1 MGSFLHMKSIR
12 KSFDGNEVLHGVDF
26 TCEKGEIHVLMGENG
41 AGKSTLLKI
50 LTGVYQPNGGEI
62 LLDGKS
68 VVYQNTYMA
77 QEIGIAMVYQE
88 LTMLPHMTVADNIFL
103 NNHPLKKG
111 KFIDAKK
118 VNQYTQDLIDEYDL
132 QISPDDLIGDIPL
145 AKRQMVEIMKLMIKE
160 PQVIILD
167 EPTSSLNRAEVAKLF
182 DIVRRFKKQ
191 NKTVIFISHRLEE
204 VFELGDRIT
213 VLKDGSLVGTLNIA
227 DTNEEE
233 LIKMMVGR
241 ELNMIFP
248 HKDEEE
254 NEDVVMEVRGLNVTQ
269 RVHDIDFSVR
279 RGEVIGIAGL
289 QGHGQSELLSAL
301 AGVTPRESGDI
312 ILNGTKIKMR
322 SPIDAIRAHIAYV
335 TDDRKNTGLCLKLS
349 VAFNLALTS
358 LFLRQKMTFIKR
370 KLEKMFIK
378 NSIDQLDIRV
388 FNQNQP
394 VQSLSGGNQQKV
406 VLGKVLALEPKILL
420 VDEPTRG
427 IDVNTKH
434 EIYKL
439 MRRLAS
445 SGVVVIMFSS
455 DLLEVMGM
463 SDKVLVMYEGRIMSE
478 LTGNDINEE
487 TIMRYAVGFGK
498 AGEIAN

>member
-1 MGSFLHMKSIR
+1 LH
-12 KSFDGNEVLHGVDF
+12 KSFTKRADADVEVLKGVNLDIPSGQATAF
-26 TCEKGEIHVLMGENG
+26 TGPSG

-50 LTGVYQPNGGEI
+50 LTGVYQPDGGEI

-68 VVYQNTYMA
+68 VVYHNTHIA

-103 NNHPLKKG
+103 NNHPLKNG

-118 VNQYTQDLIDEYDL
+118 VEAYAKELIDEYDL
-132 QISPDDLIGDIPL
+132 QISPGDLIGDLPL

-160 PQVIILD
+160 PDVIILD
-167 EPTSSLNRAEVAKLF
+167 EPTSSLNRSEVAKLF
-182 DIVRRFKKQ
+182 DIVRRFKEQ

-204 VFELGDRIT
+204 VFELGDRVT
-213 VLKDGSLVGTLNIA
+213 VLKDGSLIGVKNIKE
-227 DTNEEE
+227 TNEDE

-241 ELNMIFP
+241 ELNIIFP
-248 HKDEEE
+248 PKDEAKDETVVL
-254 NEDVVMEVRGLNVTQ
+254 DVKNVTVPGK
-269 RVHDIDFSVR
+269 VHDVSFSVR

-301 AGVTPRESGDI
+301 AGVTPRTSGEI
-312 ILNGTKIKMR
+312 SLNGETLKIKN
-322 SPIDAIRAHIAYV
+322 PIDAIRSHVAYV

-358 LFLRQKMTFIKR
+358 MFLRQKMSFIKR
-370 KLEKMFIK
+370 RLEEQFIK
-378 NSIDQLDIRV
+378 KSIEQLDIRV
-388 FNQNQP
+388 FDQNQP

-406 VLGKVLALEPKILL
+406 VLGKVLALEPNILL

-439 MRRLAS
+439 MRRLAQD
-445 SGVVVIMFSS
+445 GVVVIMFSS
-455 DLLEVMGM
+455 DLLEILGM
-463 SDKVLVMYEGRIMSE
+463 SDRVLVMYEGGISGE
-478 LTGNDINEE
+478 LTGADINEE

-498 AGEIAN
+498 AG

>member
-1 MGSFLHMKSIR
+1 MGSFLQMKGIR

-26 TCEKGEIHVLMGENG
+26 NCEKGEIHVLMGENG
-41 AGKSTLLKI
+41 AGKSTMLKI
-50 LTGVYQPNGGEI
+50 LTGVYQPDGGEI
-62 LLDGKS
+62 LLDGNS

-88 LTMLPHMTVADNIFL
+88 LTMLPFMTVADNIFL
-103 NNHPLKKG
+103 NNHPLNKG
-111 KFIDAKK
+111 KLIDAKK
-118 VNQYTQDLIDEYDL
+118 VEKYTQDLIDEYDL
-132 QISPDDLIGDIPL
+132 QISPGDLIRDLPL

-167 EPTSSLNRAEVAKLF
+167 EPTSSLNRSEVAKLF

-213 VLKDGSLVGTLNIA
+213 VLKDGYLVGTLNIP

-241 ELNMIFP
+241 ELSMIFP
-248 HKDEEE
+248 PKDEDKSEKVILE
-254 NEDVVMEVRGLNVTQ
+254 VQNLVVSQ
-269 RVHDIDFSVR
+269 KVHDVSFSVR

-289 QGHGQSELLSAL
+289 QGHGQNELLSAL
-301 AGVTPRESGDI
+301 AGVTPRENGDI
-312 ILNGTKIKMR
+312 ILNGTKLKIK

-349 VAFNLALTS
+349 VAFNLAITS
-358 LFLRQKMTFIKR
+358 MFMRQKMTFIKR
-370 KLEKMFIK
+370 KLEKVFIK
-378 NSIDQLDIRV
+378 NSISQLDIKT
-388 FNQNQP
+388 FSPNQA

-406 VLGKVLALEPKILL
+406 VLGKVLALEPSILL

-439 MRRLAS
+439 MRRLAQD
-445 SGVVVIMFSS
+445 GVAVIMFSS
-455 DLLEVMGM
+455 DLLEVVGM
-463 SDKVLVMYEGRIMSE
+463 SDKVLVMYEGKIMSE
-478 LTGNDINEE
+478 ITGTDINEE
-487 TIMRYAVGFGK
+487 MIMRYAVGFGK